1 MSQVLPR
8 PTPPHRY
15 SPRSHSWERHSLSQ
29 RRGRSPHLER
39 VGRQRRTGERRGA
52 VGRSAQDDAVLL
64 EELAELHCRNLSQ
77 ELMIV
82 VREYIE
88 RHRKELKGK

>member
-1 MSQVLPR
+1 
-8 PTPPHRY
+8 
-15 SPRSHSWERHSLSQ
+15 
-29 RRGRSPHLER
+29 
-39 VGRQRRTGERRGA
+39 
-52 VGRSAQDDAVLL
+52 VLL
-64 EELAELHCRNLSQ
+64 KKRAEWHCRSLSQ